1 MTRLSG
7 DERRDGFVWNGFDY
21 ALQVWV
27 LDGVVERCGHPL
39 AMARWG
45 PCCAAFSLA
54 GHRIDAIPGAERR
67 RRAPSDSAVS
77 KGPEA
82 EPRTEV

>member
-1 MTRLSG
+1 VTRLSG
-7 DERRDGFVWNGFDY
+7 DELRDGFVWNGFDY

-27 LDGVVERCGHPL
+27 LDGVVERCGHPP
-39 AMARWG
+39 AMTRWS

-54 GHRIDAIPGAERR
+54 GRRIDAIPGAERR
-67 RRAPSDSAVS
+67 RLAPGDGAVS